1 MNTTLLGAE
10 ALVLGM
16 ATQVY
21 EAEVVILVQNQ
32 HRQLVAGMV
41 V

>member
-1 MNTTLLGAE
+1 MNTTPLGAE

-16 ATQVY
+16 AAQAY
-21 EAEVVILVQNQ
+21 EAEVATLVQSQ